1 MARPEIDDTPLLRK
15 VAELIVD
22 GTDDAKALTAVA
34 AAFPRPSL
42 VSARHRLARK
52 WRLSG
57 TQHLAEARGRA
68 RQPQLPIFRD
78 LRDNIAEA
86 IAEIA
91 SIGKF
96 TEDLIVKQH
105 RKIFE
110 GFVQTDLNKTRQNR
124 GHN

>member
-1 MARPEIDDTPLLRK
+1 MARPEIDDAPLLRT
-15 VAELIVD
+15 VAELILD

-34 AAFPRPSL
+34 VAHSKPWLRDS
-42 VSARHRLARK
+42 VRHRLARK

-57 TQHLAEARGRA
+57 TQYLAEARGRD

-78 LRDNIAEA
+78 LGDTIAEA

-96 TEDLIVKQH
+96 TEDLMVEQH
-105 RKIFE
+105 RKIF
-110 GFVQTDLNKTRQNR
+110 GVLSNLFGTKPRT
-124 GHN
+124 